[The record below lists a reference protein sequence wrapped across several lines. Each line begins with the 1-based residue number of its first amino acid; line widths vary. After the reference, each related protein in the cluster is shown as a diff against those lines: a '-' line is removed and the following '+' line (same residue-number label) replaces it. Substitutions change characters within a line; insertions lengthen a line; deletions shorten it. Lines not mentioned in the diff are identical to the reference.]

1 MNLFQYRVTHVEWW
15 GCLTDYPSSW
25 PWASQHRPCF
35 GIGRYCFQSEPIP
48 ENHLKTFWFCVWK
61 NCELSSCWCTCH
73 SRDKWYLSVVW
84 TVSCLNQLSA
94 QLSNYNGSSRSYPT
108 LHEKRTTLWYGSMT
122 PGCTDYIY
130 TLDSWLAIL
139 NFFINAYQQVLW
151 ALTLFNKTR
160 RWVYWSGNKHHYT
173 LKYLIDHQEKQQILH
188 YSAKIPLIHRSCSK
202 SDCRLYYEI

>member
-1 MNLFQYRVTHVEWW
+1 MRVFNRLSKFLPMSKSTQTMFWNMYILLSIRTNSWKSPKNIPILCVKELWVE
-15 GCLTDYPSSW
+15 LMLVYMP
-25 PWASQHRPCF
+25 F
-35 GIGRYCFQSEPIP
+35 KRYMIFSCGMKGALPQSVICPIV
-48 ENHLKTFWFCVWK
+48 K
-61 NCELSSCWCTCH
+61 
-73 SRDKWYLSVVW
+73 
-84 TVSCLNQLSA
+84 
-94 QLSNYNGSSRSYPT
+94 YNGSSRSYPL
-108 LHEKRTTLWYGSMT
+108 LHKKRTTLWYGSMT

-188 YSAKIPLIHRSCSK
+188 YSAKIPQIHRSWSK
-202 SDCRLYYEI
+202 SDCKLYNEI

>member
-1 MNLFQYRVTHVEWW
+1 MSFYFSYLPKIYLLDKMNLFQYRVTHVEWW

-35 GIGRYCFQSEPIP
+35 GIGIYCFQSEPIP

-94 QLSNYNGSSRSYPT
+94 QLSNTMVPAG
-108 LHEKRTTLWYGSMT
+108 
-122 PGCTDYIY
+122 
-130 TLDSWLAIL
+130 
-139 NFFINAYQQVLW
+139 V
-151 ALTLFNKTR
+151 
-160 RWVYWSGNKHHYT
+160 
-173 LKYLIDHQEKQQILH
+173 ILH
-188 YSAKIPLIHRSCSK
+188 CMRRGQLCGMARWLLDVRITYIHLIRG
-202 SDCRLYYEI
+202 

>member
-1 MNLFQYRVTHVEWW
+1 MLVYMPFKRYMIFICGMNGVLPQ
-15 GCLTDYPSSW
+15 
-25 PWASQHRPCF
+25 
-35 GIGRYCFQSEPIP
+35 
-48 ENHLKTFWFCVWK
+48 
-61 NCELSSCWCTCH
+61 
-73 SRDKWYLSVVW
+73 SVVCPI
-84 TVSCLNQLSA
+84 VK
-94 QLSNYNGSSRSYPT
+94 YNGSSRSYPT

>member
-1 MNLFQYRVTHVEWW
+1 MSDEWW
-15 GCLTDYPSSW
+15 GCLIDYPSFW
-25 PWASQHRPCF
+25 PWAGRHRPCF
-35 GIGRYCFQSEPIP
+35 GIGIYCFQSEPIP
-48 ENHLKTFWFCVWK
+48 VIHLKGI
-61 NCELSSCWCTCH
+61 L
-73 SRDKWYLSVVW
+73 
-84 TVSCLNQLSA
+84 VSCIKELWVELMLVYMPFKRYMIFICGMNGVLPQSVICPIVK
-94 QLSNYNGSSRSYPT
+94 YNGSSRSYPT

-122 PGCTDYIY
+122 PGCPDYIY

-188 YSAKIPLIHRSCSK
+188 YSAKIPLIHRSFSK